1 MITTRPRGAVE
12 NSASELTNARAGLGW
27 FGDRFFAS
35 SGFTLEDG
43 RYGVPFADEFHMAH
57 GVHAGPGP
65 AETEIDLASRRRV
78 GRFDMGLRNLA
89 NTVIEGV
96 RVALN
101 VIDWK
106 HDELEVEDGIENIG
120 TRFTNRTYIMR
131 ADVDQRQTDRLSGR
145 FGAWA
150 QFRDFE
156 AVGVEALAPRTDQT
170 SFAAFAYE
178 EVDFRR
184 TRLQFG
190 GRVEQNDYR
199 TAGRSVPDAPADDHG
214 HSHGLEVPD
223 ARDRQFLGASAS
235 VGLHTDVGA
244 GSAFVANL
252 THSHRAPALEELYNF
267 GPHVG
272 NLAFEVGNP
281 TLDAETTLGL
291 DVSFRHQ
298 AGRVRSN
305 LNAYVYSID
314 NFIFGDRTGEVE
326 DNLPVWYF
334 IQGDSRFVGFDA
346 KSSVQLGGNAWATL
360 GIGYVDADPDHDR
373 RAAAA
378 HPAVA
383 RDHEPRRSLR
393 RIHAESATGV
403 RGAAGQRVPGRD
415 GDERLL
421 RRQPAGVLRLAAA
434 ARGAHPVV
442 HGLQPDER
450 ALSQPHLV
458 HQGSGPRDGTRSQG
472 ELLGAVG
479 PNTEPLLGAGPETP
493 SLRGVSGRQEA
504 GLPEGR
510 AACGPSTRTAARRTP
525 SPGGRPARYL
535 QSMPLP
541 LRQSS
546 PALHRALLAVLV
558 FLSGAASLVYEVLW
572 LKELGLLFGS
582 TAYAAS
588 TTLAVFF
595 LGLAVGGAVFGRLSP
610 RLRSPLRTYAW
621 LELGIAASAVAYFL
635 LLAIY
640 FRLYG
645 SLYDALADR
654 PAAFNT
660 ARMALATLALLPPA
674 ALMGGTLPVLG
685 QYLVRR
691 PDELGRI
698 GSFLYAVNTLGA
710 ATGAFLAGF
719 VLPLALG
726 FDRAYLLA
734 MAVNVAVAVLA
745 WRLAASDEQPGTS
758 RRDLPADNGLHRSRG
773 RAPRGRPAASPAADA
788 SCPAWLLAT
797 VACLSGAF
805 ALGLEVLWTRMF
817 AQVLQNS
824 VYTFSIILVVFLAAL
839 ATGSAIAN
847 RLCRVRAAPGQ
858 VLWLLL
864 TLSGLGVAVIPFGFH
879 DLTGGLGTLV
889 TGDGWLLYVFSI
901 FANTALLL
909 FVPAALLGS
918 AFPYLLRAAEGSRG
932 EPGAI
937 IGRLNALNTGGA
949 VIGSLT
955 AGFVLLGSIGLW
967 NSMRLFAFGYLVL
980 ALAAC
985 WNGWRTP
992 GARLLPAAATIGG
1005 RGAAR
1010 HAGRRLPPAGRQRR
1024 HGSRR
1029 AAARDLGR
1037 PPTASSPSSSVP
1049 GTGASR

>member
-1 MITTRPRGAVE
+1 
-12 NSASELTNARAGLGW
+12 
-27 FGDRFFAS
+27 
-35 SGFTLEDG
+35 
-43 RYGVPFADEFHMAH
+43 
-57 GVHAGPGP
+57 
-65 AETEIDLASRRRV
+65 
-78 GRFDMGLRNLA
+78 
-89 NTVIEGV
+89 
-96 RVALN
+96 
-101 VIDWK
+101 
-106 HDELEVEDGIENIG
+106 
-120 TRFTNRTYIMR
+120 
-131 ADVDQRQTDRLSGR
+131 
-145 FGAWA
+145 
-150 QFRDFE
+150 
-156 AVGVEALAPRTDQT
+156 
-170 SFAAFAYE
+170 
-178 EVDFRR
+178 
-184 TRLQFG
+184 
-190 GRVEQNDYR
+190 
-199 TAGRSVPDAPADDHG
+199 
-214 HSHGLEVPD
+214 
-223 ARDRQFLGASAS
+223 
-235 VGLHTDVGA
+235 
-244 GSAFVANL
+244 
-252 THSHRAPALEELYNF
+252 
-267 GPHVG
+267 
-272 NLAFEVGNP
+272 
-281 TLDAETTLGL
+281 
-291 DVSFRHQ
+291 
-298 AGRVRSN
+298 
-305 LNAYVYSID
+305 
-314 NFIFGDRTGEVE
+314 
-326 DNLPVWYF
+326 
-334 IQGDSRFVGFDA
+334 
-346 KSSVQLGGNAWATL
+346 
-360 GIGYVDADPDHDR
+360 
-373 RAAAA
+373 
-378 HPAVA
+378 
-383 RDHEPRRSLR
+383 
-393 RIHAESATGV
+393 
-403 RGAAGQRVPGRD
+403 
-415 GDERLL
+415 
-421 RRQPAGVLRLAAA
+421 
-434 ARGAHPVV
+434 
-442 HGLQPDER
+442 
-450 ALSQPHLV
+450 
-458 HQGSGPRDGTRSQG
+458 
-472 ELLGAVG
+472 
-479 PNTEPLLGAGPETP
+479 
-493 SLRGVSGRQEA
+493 
-504 GLPEGR
+504 
-510 AACGPSTRTAARRTP
+510 
-525 SPGGRPARYL
+525 
-535 QSMPLP
+535 MPLP

-621 LELGIAASAVAYFL
+621 LELGITAAAAAYFL

-645 SLYDALADR
+645 PLYDALADR
-654 PAAFNT
+654 PAAFNA

-734 MAVNVAVAVLA
+734 MAVNVAVAGLA
-745 WRLAASDEQPGTS
+745 WRLAAADEQRGTP

-773 RAPRGRPAASPAADA
+773 KAPRGRPASPAVKA

-847 RLCRVRAAPGQ
+847 RLCRVQAAPGQ
-858 VLWLLL
+858 ILWLLL

-879 DLTGGLGTLV
+879 DLTDGLGTLV

-918 AFPYLLRAAEGSRG
+918 AFPYLLRAAEGSRA

-949 VIGSLT
+949 VVGSLA

-985 WNGWRTP
+985 WNGWRTL
-992 GARLLPAAATIGG
+992 GARLLPAAATIGAVVLLG
-1005 RGAAR
+1005 TLVDASRLPVVNVNTDRGERLLETWEGPDGVVAVLERPGNRRIKVNNFYTLGGTASMEHEQNQALLPLMTHPRPRAVFLLGLGTGITAGAALR
-1010 HAGRRLPPAGRQRR
+1010 HPVERLLVCEIAADVIAAAAAWFDVPSGGLFNDPRATVRACDARNHLLGTTEHFDAIIADLFVPWRAGVGNLYSREHFQASRERLAPGGLFVQWLPLYQLSRREFEMVARTMLTVFDQVTLWRGSFAAERPVLALIGAAGPTTLDPDVIDLNGQYLSGGRQLPPSTSLAVTLPFYAGNLSAADGLIPPGPINTDDRPLVEYLTPVTQREERTGATEWFNSAELGAFLRRLHELVPPERDPYLRLLTAAQRDFVVAGLRY
-1024 HGSRR
+1024 HEGAVASR
-1029 AAARDLGR
+1029 LGR
-1037 PPTASSPSSSVP
+1037 EADADAHFGEFARRIPVEFRPVIDENDADADVVP
-1049 GTGASR
+1049 